1 MKIAIIYSPQ
11 HRKLEAAAKTLGQT
25 LEGKGHRIDYLH
37 ISKTDRPPNVRRYDF
52 VCLGSVAEGTF
63 GGKVP
68 VAVSEYIKQCRGFE
82 GTKSATFMMKRFLSL
97 NNRGLRRLMA
107 VLEHMGSMVMDFQL
121 ISHKSDAEIL
131 GKRLGG

>member
-11 HRKLEAAAKTLGQT
+11 HRKLEVIAKTLGQT
-25 LEGKGHRIDYLH
+25 LEAEGHRIDYFH
-37 ISKTDRPPNVRRYDF
+37 IGKSDRPPNVRRYDF

-82 GTKSATFMMKRFLSL
+82 STKSAAFMMKRFLSL

-121 ISHKSDAEIL
+121 ISHKADAEIL